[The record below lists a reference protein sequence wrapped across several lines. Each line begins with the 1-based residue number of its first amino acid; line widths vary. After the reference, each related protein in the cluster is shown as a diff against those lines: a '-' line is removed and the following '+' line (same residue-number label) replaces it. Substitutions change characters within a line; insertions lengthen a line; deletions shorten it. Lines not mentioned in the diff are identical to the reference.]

1 MNKRY
6 TMKALCLFIF
16 VHITIAGFS
25 QGLHFTQFNLSPM
38 TLNPALTGAF
48 EGTFRVGGI
57 YRNQWASILGANAFS
72 TPSFFVDAP
81 IIQGLRK
88 NDWVGVGVMLYKD
101 QAGSVDLSNTTAML
115 SSAYHFS
122 LTKSSQLTVGFQ
134 GGTVQ
139 RKLDVSKLLFE
150 DGIRSGNPSGS
161 MDMANVE
168 PTSSYYDFN
177 TGVML
182 SSVLDRKSDMTI
194 GIAFNHITRPKYGLI
209 KTSSKETLPMNTV
222 FHGRL
227 NYDLD
232 RKWTVSPSFI
242 FQSFSGWQ
250 ELTVQ
255 ALMGY
260 VVNEIQDVTLR
271 FGGGY
276 RVGDSAHLMAGM
288 DYGTV
293 KVGLAYDINLSKLAK
308 VTNTVGGFEL
318 GVAYIGKVYKKP
330 VVKPSILCPRF

>member
-6 TMKALCLFIF
+6 TIKALCLFIF
-16 VHITIAGFS
+16 VHIAISGFA

-57 YRNQWASILGANAFS
+57 YRNQWASILGSNAFN

-81 IIQGLRK
+81 VIRGARK
-88 NDWVGVGVMLYKD
+88 NDWVGVGVMVYKD

-115 SSAYHFS
+115 SGAYH
-122 LTKSSQLTVGFQ
+122 LALDKRSQLTIGVQ

-139 RKLDVSKLLFE
+139 RKLDASKLIFE
-150 DGIRSGNPSGS
+150 DGIKSGNPSGS
-161 MDMANVE
+161 LDVANIE
-168 PTSSYYDFN
+168 PARTYYDFN
-177 TGVML
+177 TGIML
-182 SSVLDRKSDMTI
+182 SSVLDRKTDMTL

-209 KTSSKETLPMNTV
+209 KSGTEQLPMNTV
-222 FHGRL
+222 VHGRV
-227 NYDLD
+227 NYDFD

-242 FQSFSGWQ
+242 FQSYSGWR

-308 VTNTVGGFEL
+308 ITNTVGGFEL

-330 VVKPSILCPRF
+330 VVKPTILCPRF